1 MFLVSSSDT
10 EATVETRVNILVKNP
25 EILLLEDQRNANS
38 NCLVLNV
45 SNRVFKKGL
54 FLLKFS

>member
-1 MFLVSSSDT
+1 MFLVSPSDT

-45 SNRVFKKGL
+45 SKRSTQKRFLSFKI
-54 FLLKFS
+54 